1 MRLVVIPF
9 QKPHIPIYLG
19 GFSSNTFSRRVKQD
33 LNGWLGVSG
42 PLAQVENG
50 KNTIKQYAD
59 QMNKDSKNFRTIV
72 LTYSNVENHSPPN
85 DRNRSPLTGTIDV
98 IGRDI
103 QRLKDMV
110 DHIIFGYN
118 FVPIGRDVDK
128 MINLSKE
135 LSKFAR

>member
-1 MRLVVIPF
+1 M
-9 QKPHIPIYLG
+9 
-19 GFSSNTFSRRVKQD
+19 
-33 LNGWLGVSG
+33 
-42 PLAQVENG
+42 
-50 KNTIKQYAD
+50 
-59 QMNKDSKNFRTIV
+59 RTIV

-103 QRLKDMV
+103 QRLKDMGV
-110 DHIIFGYN
+110 DHIIFGYY